1 MAQDAGWGGGAYGG
15 APYGGFPYGG
25 PPGPPGWGGWVAP
38 PKPGV
43 IPLAPLRLGDVLN
56 GAFSTM
62 GKYWK
67 QLFGMGVALYGGA
80 ALLMAAA
87 VAIAYSA
94 VADPLDRLVSL
105 SYEEEP
111 ASSDI
116 VSLVTAVGVLAV
128 LGIITMMIVSG
139 LMYAAVPAVL
149 QEAVLGRPVGFSTV
163 WRRAWSNL
171 APVIGTLILTALI
184 MVVPMALIMTAF
196 FGVIIAVI
204 SLDSGSGGSAA
215 AITIGVL
222 GALATGPLAVWLWV
236 KFCLA
241 PAVVV
246 FEGQR
251 PVAAL
256 RRSAQLVRGD
266 WWRIFGIMLLVYVM
280 AGAAGYFIQL
290 PFSVL
295 GMFPGMIGASSLG
308 DDPSPTAIMVAMGGY
323 FVASLLGQMISQII
337 STTFPQL
344 VTGLLYVDRRIRTE
358 DLGPVLAE
366 AAGVPQQGG
375 FPYGGQPGGVPY
387 GGQQGPAPH
396 GPQQ

>member
-1 MAQDAGWGGGAYGG
+1 MAQDAGWGGGAHGG

-25 PPGPPGWGGWVAP
+25 PPGPPGWGGWVP
-38 PKPGV
+38 PSKPGV

-67 QLFGMGVALYGGA
+67 QLFGLGAALYGGA

-94 VADPLDRLVSL
+94 VADPLERVISL
-105 SYEEEP
+105 DYEEEA
-111 ASSDI
+111 ASSDVI
-116 VSLVTAVGVLAV
+116 SLVSAVGVLAV

-139 LMYAAVPAVL
+139 LMYAAVPTVL
-149 QEAVLGRPVGFSTV
+149 QEAVLGRPIEFSTV
-163 WRRAWSNL
+163 WRRAWSHL
-171 APVIGTLILTALI
+171 APVIGTLLLTTLIVFVPVAL
-184 MVVPMALIMTAF
+184 VMTAF
-196 FGVIIAVI
+196 VGVIIAAVTLE
-204 SLDSGSGGSAA
+204 SDSGAA
-215 AITIGVL
+215 TAMTVGVL
-222 GALATGPLAVWLWV
+222 GALATGPLAAWLWV

-241 PAVVV
+241 PAIVV

-266 WWRIFGIMLLVYVM
+266 WWRIFGITLLVYIM
-280 AGAAGYFIQL
+280 AATAGYFIQM

-295 GMFPGMIGASSLG
+295 GMFPGIISTSSLD
-308 DDPSPTAIMVAMGGY
+308 DDPSPAAIVVAMSGY
-323 FVASLLGQMISQII
+323 FVAMMLGQMVSQII

-375 FPYGGQPGGVPY
+375 VPYGAQPGQAPY
-387 GGQQGPAPH
+387 GGQQGDAPY
-396 GPQQ
+396 GPPQ